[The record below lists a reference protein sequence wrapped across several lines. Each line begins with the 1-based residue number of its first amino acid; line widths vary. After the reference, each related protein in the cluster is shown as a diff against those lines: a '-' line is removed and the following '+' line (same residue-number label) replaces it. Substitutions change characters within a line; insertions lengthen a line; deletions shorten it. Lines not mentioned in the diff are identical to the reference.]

1 MFAGPNYILTIRSHA
16 EKGFQSVRA
25 RCESEPELLK
35 LGSGY
40 VLYALID
47 AVVDRYFPLLDALE
61 TELEGIEDRIF
72 AGGSPRENVE
82 ALYGLKQKLGVF
94 RHAVAPLL
102 EAVNNL
108 YGARAPRICAE
119 MKDYFR
125 DISDHLQRLN
135 QTIES
140 IRDTIATAIAVNLSM
155 ISLQEN
161 ETMKRLAAYGALVA
175 VPTMIAGVYGMNF
188 EHMPELDWKFGYAT
202 VVASHGR
209 DRRLPV
215 LSPAQGEVALMAAER
230 TYFLGTHDEELERLG
245 LQHRVWRPTVLDCWR
260 RAGIGPGSK
269 VLDVG
274 AGPGLR
280 RGGPRGDRGPRGPR
294 RRRRALRALR
304 RGGPRHA
311 REPRPRERR
320 VPRARPH
327 DRPAAGR
334 RHGRELVP
342 LGRLLRRLAGAAARQ
357 DRGRDPPGRRRDLP

>member
-1 MFAGPNYILTIRSHA
+1 MLINCVASQDGKRLGEIQPAEIHRYLAMPGCFVWVALLDRDPALLEQMRGEFGLHPLAVEDAQNGHQRPKIEDYGDSLFVVLHLLEADDDDLRVGEVDVFAGPNYVLTIRSHA

-25 RCESEPELLK
+25 RCEAEPELLK

-102 EAVNNL
+102 EAVDNL

-188 EHMPELDWKFGYAT
+188 EHMPELGWKFGYVT
-202 VVASHGR
+202 VI
-209 DRRLPV
+209 
-215 LSPAQGEVALMAAER
+215 ALMVAIDA
-230 TYFLGTHDEELERLG
+230 YLFHRLRKAKW
-245 LQHRVWRPTVLDCWR
+245 L
-260 RAGIGPGSK
+260 
-269 VLDVG
+269 
-274 AGPGLR
+274 
-280 RGGPRGDRGPRGPR
+280 
-294 RRRRALRALR
+294 
-304 RGGPRHA
+304 
-311 REPRPRERR
+311 
-320 VPRARPH
+320 
-327 DRPAAGR
+327 
-334 RHGRELVP
+334 
-342 LGRLLRRLAGAAARQ
+342 
-357 DRGRDPPGRRRDLP
+357 

>member
-1 MFAGPNYILTIRSHA
+1 MLINCVAYQDGKRLAEIQPEDIHRYLAMPGCFVWVALLERDRAVLEQMQAEFGLHPLAVEDAQNGHQRPKIEDYGDSLFVVLHLLEADSEGLHVGEVDVFAGPNYILTIRSHA
-16 EKGFQSVRA
+16 EKGFQAVRA
-25 RCESEPELLK
+25 RCEGEPELLK

-72 AGGSPRENVE
+72 SGGSPRENVE

-108 YGARAPRICAE
+108 YGARAPRICSE
-119 MKDYFR
+119 FKDYFR
-125 DISDHLQRLN
+125 DVSDHLQRLN

-188 EHMPELDWKFGYAT
+188 EHMPELGWKFGYVT
-202 VVASHGR
+202 VVALMVAIDAYLFH
-209 DRRLPV
+209 RLRKAKW
-215 LSPAQGEVALMAAER
+215 L
-230 TYFLGTHDEELERLG
+230 
-245 LQHRVWRPTVLDCWR
+245 
-260 RAGIGPGSK
+260 
-269 VLDVG
+269 
-274 AGPGLR
+274 
-280 RGGPRGDRGPRGPR
+280 
-294 RRRRALRALR
+294 
-304 RGGPRHA
+304 
-311 REPRPRERR
+311 
-320 VPRARPH
+320 
-327 DRPAAGR
+327 
-334 RHGRELVP
+334 
-342 LGRLLRRLAGAAARQ
+342 
-357 DRGRDPPGRRRDLP
+357 